1 MIPEFQPTSITIT
14 EVIFQM
20 RIPRMPALGRAPFA
34 HPSIR
39 RNFKGVDLAKSV
51 KNDSFLFLWDTLST
65 IVKDCSKGL
74 EIAIDEPGD
83 LFVKTRKGRP
93 FARVRIQKKHV
104 GIYLLPMYYYP
115 EVLPQ
120 NLSKKKSGKG
130 TLKFQHEDEDI
141 GTDLSCLIENCLAFV
156 EDY

>member
-1 MIPEFQPTSITIT
+1 MG
-14 EVIFQM
+14 V
-20 RIPRMPALGRAPFA
+20 GGGPFA

-39 RNFKGVDLAKSV
+39 RDFKGVDLAKSV
-51 KNDSFLFLWDTLST
+51 KNDSFLFLWDKLST

-83 LFVKTRKGRP
+83 LFVKTGKGRP

-115 EVLPQ
+115 EVLPH

-141 GTDLSCLIENCLAFV
+141 STDLSCLIENCLAFI
-156 EDY
+156 EHY

>member
-1 MIPEFQPTSITIT
+1 MFSSPVHS
-14 EVIFQM
+14 
-20 RIPRMPALGRAPFA
+20 LPFA

-39 RNFKGVDLAKSV
+39 RDFKGVDLAKSV
-51 KNDSFLFLWDTLST
+51 KNDSFLFLWDKLST
-65 IVKDCSKGL
+65 IVKDCSKSL

-115 EVLPQ
+115 EVLPH
-120 NLSKKKSGKG
+120 NLSKKKSGKA

-141 GTDLSCLIENCLAFV
+141 STDLSCLIENCLTFV
-156 EDY
+156 EHY

>member
-1 MIPEFQPTSITIT
+1 MT
-14 EVIFQM
+14 
-20 RIPRMPALGRAPFA
+20 PFA

-39 RNFKGVDLAKSV
+39 RSFKGVHIAKSV
-51 KNDSFLFLWDTLST
+51 KNDSFLFLWDKLST
-65 IVKDCSKGL
+65 VVKECSQGL

-83 LFVKTRKGRP
+83 LFIKTGKGRP

-115 EVLPQ
+115 EVLPHS
-120 NLSKKKSGKG
+120 LSKKKSGKG

-141 GTDLSCLIENCLAFV
+141 STDLSCLIENCLAFV
-156 EDY
+156 EHY